1 MAQAPLF
8 IRCAVRNFRP
18 DRTPYKAYGADLQP
32 LNLCVDIPIED
43 ATQII
48 SADEHDGIVLTL
60 DGLAQIMVSVI
71 EAIDKHHGAYLDQ
84 LDRSDRS
91 QP

>member
-1 MAQAPLF
+1 MAQLPVF
-8 IRCAVRNFRP
+8 FRCAVRNMRP

-32 LNLCVDIPIED
+32 LNLSVDVPIKD
-43 ATQII
+43 PTQII
-48 SADEHDGIVLTL
+48 LADERDGIVLTL
-60 DGLAQIMVSVI
+60 EGLAEAMVSVV
-71 EAIDKHHGAYLDQ
+71 EAIDKAHGAYLDQ